1 MRGSIDGHAERVA
14 TPNRVA
20 VWVCTLL
27 LLAAGCDGGA
37 SDEGKDDPGTKPDIH
52 DPDNPDLESDA
63 QEVLHNASGHVDEAR
78 IRAAIVGSD
87 IDVRVPV
94 GRSGS
99 GSLKGTV
106 EVTVRDARDDH
117 ELGNA
122 QLDFDQG
129 IDDATHELTVEGAG
143 SDLLRPATANLI
155 LDWKVALPAGD
166 LSGHRSLYAALG
178 SMTVQLRG
186 ATMLPNTG
194 SSPLRVLVHDV
205 DTGAAIDGAAVTAS
219 LVPKDAT
226 AGFKAKELFSG
237 KTSAE
242 GEYLAALELP
252 MGVDAGRLRVEA
264 RDDDAQVWTY
274 VDVQRAPAQQGVYLS
289 ADKTIYQPGQTISLR
304 ALALTSDDHLPI
316 AKSEA
321 VFEARDGKG
330 NKVFRKRIDTDE
342 FGVAAADVPT
352 DVRVNEGKWT
362 FSVTVAGGKQ
372 ELAIPVNRYN
382 LPKMNV
388 TVAPEASFAMPG
400 DTIKGAVDAFYVFGE
415 PVASAMVALDVSAG
429 GQALPRITGTT
440 DAAGHFAFTLQ
451 VPDSLTVPNMDS
463 TGSSLTFSATLTD
476 GADQHE
482 TGGATIPLTAG
493 PMLID
498 VVSEFGSVIP
508 GIDNRVFVLVTDA
521 SGQPLA
527 ADVAIEVDGDPLATV
542 RTSAEGVAEVTVKP
556 SKLGARFR
564 LTATDDAARTF
575 TRNLVLSSEPGSE
588 HLAVRADQSLYGPGE
603 DVKLTVLSDA
613 AVERAY
619 VDVYQGARGV
629 HSESV
634 ELQDGKADLAF
645 TVSQEMRGIVF
656 VDVFAYGSD
665 GVPLRASRR
674 LLIEGTDRLQ
684 VELASDADTY
694 APGADARVT
703 VNVKDA
709 FGDPQVAAVGLTV
722 VNEASFQL
730 GGEPGSDLV
739 RHFGFDPAT
748 LPSSLSVLDLTPS
761 SLFGGTHESRVR
773 AADLLLSRAGKA
785 EVPVLYYDAL
795 PTEQPLVAASVASLV
810 GAEVQHF
817 FAALSSLTGKSG
829 LKPDALN
836 ALAKA
841 LADTRIDP
849 FGQPYRVVQNSNSFA
864 ITFTSAGPDEKL
876 DTADDATSQIAYG
889 SLEAS
894 RIAANKVTP
903 APQTG
908 NSAAAGSGAFGAA
921 PPTATPGGFPTGV
934 QAMAPTEMNA
944 DADQAAP
951 SGPTVRKDFRET
963 VYDNPVLITDAKGQA
978 TVSFPLAHSITS
990 WRVSADGSTRDGKLG
1005 TGRHAFRT
1013 FQSFFVD
1020 FDVPTHLTKGDVIKL
1035 PAVVYNY
1042 LPEATTVTVSLQSD
1056 SFFTVVGGAS
1066 QQLNLG
1072 PSEVRA
1078 ATFQVQ
1084 ITGAGDHQFTLTGV
1098 AGDKQD
1104 AIARSALIDPDGQPE
1119 DQTFSGKV
1127 GASAVDHSVDLP
1139 ADAVQGGSSLVLS
1152 LTPGF
1157 AAEAVSGLASMVR
1170 EPNGC
1175 FEQTTSS
1182 AWPNTLIADYL
1193 QQTGEVDEQQMQQ
1206 ITDTVTRGY
1215 QRLLTFESPSGGFNW
1230 WGDSQPGNRI
1240 LSAIMLWHL
1249 KDLEKLI
1256 DVDQAVRDRTLTWLV
1271 SQQQADGSWAA
1282 GDALHAGDEV
1292 LGTSVVRTTAF
1303 IVWALAHAELAPDA
1317 VAKAAQ
1323 YIEGNEPPM
1332 TDLYANA
1339 LSANALA
1346 FADPAH
1352 RVTSDLFSRLEG
1364 MKETD
1369 ADGHISWP
1377 SDTPSW
1383 TGAGGGAV
1391 QIETTGLVAYGMIK
1405 AGTYPDSAAG
1415 AIEYLIANKD
1425 AVGSWYSTQATMN
1438 ALRALGAAA
1447 GGQATDA
1454 EGALQVKVNGNV
1466 VQTIDISPDT
1476 NDLHREVD
1484 LSAALATGVNDV
1496 ELSYSGS
1503 KEVAY
1508 QLTRRAYRPV
1518 LPAPVGPLGLQVG
1531 FDATDVNVGDTITA
1545 NVTVTNN
1552 DTETR
1557 NQVIVRLGIAPGMVP
1572 NLDDLAAL
1580 VRDGRI
1586 ARFEVRDQ
1594 DIVLYCMGVTAGE
1607 ARKLAVRMI
1616 ATLAADATAPASSV
1630 YAYYEPLLKLVR
1642 PAVKFNVH

>member
-1 MRGSIDGHAERVA
+1 MRGSIEGLGVGL
-14 TPNRVA
+14 
-20 VWVCTLL
+20 CTLL
-27 LLAAGCDGGA
+27 ALSFGCDGGA
-37 SDEGKDDPGTKPDIH
+37 NDKSKDDPGTKPELH
-52 DPDNPDLESDA
+52 DPDNPNLENDA
-63 QEVLHNASGHVDEAR
+63 QEVLHNASGRVDEAR

-87 IDVRVPV
+87 IEVRVPV
-94 GRSGS
+94 ERSGD

-117 ELGNA
+117 ELGSA

-129 IDDATHELTVEGAG
+129 TDDAVHELVVPDVGT
-143 SDLLRPATANLI
+143 DLLRPATANLI

-205 DTGAAIDGAAVTAS
+205 ESGAAIEGAAVTAS
-219 LVPKDAT
+219 LVPKDA
-226 AGFKAKELFSG
+226 AGGEPKELFSG
-237 KTSAE
+237 KTTAE

-264 RDDDAQVWTY
+264 RDDDAQMWTY

-304 ALALTSDDHLPI
+304 ALALTSEDHLPI

-352 DVRVNEGKWT
+352 DVRVNEGQWT

-400 DTIKGAVDAFYVFGE
+400 DTIKGSVDAFYVFGE

-429 GQALPRITGTT
+429 GQPLPKITGTT
-440 DAAGHFAFTLQ
+440 DVAGHFAFTLTL
-451 VPDSLTVPNMDS
+451 PDSLTVPNMDS
-463 TGSSLTFSATLTD
+463 TGSSLAFSATLTD

-482 TGGATIPLTAG
+482 TGGAAIPLTAG

-498 VVSEFGSVIP
+498 VVSEFGSMIP
-508 GIDNRVFVLVTDA
+508 GIDNRVFVLVTDP
-521 SGQPLA
+521 SGRPLA
-527 ADVAIEVDGDPLATV
+527 ADVAIEVDGEPLADL
-542 RTSAEGVAEVTVKP
+542 RTSAEGVAELTLKP
-556 SKLGARFR
+556 SRLGARFR
-564 LTATDDAARTF
+564 LTATDDADRTF
-575 TRNLVLSSEPGSE
+575 TRNLVLSSEPGTE
-588 HLAVRADQSLYGPGE
+588 HLAVSADQSLYGPGE

-613 AVERAY
+613 KVERAY

-629 HSESV
+629 HSESI
-634 ELQDGKADLAF
+634 ELQDGKAELAF

-665 GVPLRASRR
+665 GAPLRASRR

-694 APGADARVT
+694 APGADAKVT

-739 RHFGFDPAT
+739 RHFSFDPT
-748 LPSSLSVLDLTPS
+748 SLPTSLSVLDLTPS

-795 PTEQPLVAASVASLV
+795 PTEQPLVAANVASLV

-817 FAALSSLTGKSG
+817 FAALSSLAGKSG

-849 FGQPYRVVQNSNSFA
+849 FGQPYRVMQNSNSFS
-864 ITFTSAGPDEKL
+864 IVFTSAGPDEEL
-876 DTADDATSQIAYG
+876 DTADDAMSQVAYG
-889 SLEAS
+889 NLEAS

-908 NSAAAGSGAFGAA
+908 NSATAGSGAFGAA
-921 PPTATPGGFPTGV
+921 PPTTTPGGFPTGP
-934 QAMAPTEMNA
+934 QAMSPV
-944 DADQAAP
+944 DAERDPSTPSAP

-1056 SFFTVVGGAS
+1056 SFFTVVGSAS

-1127 GASAVDHSVDLP
+1127 GATAVDHGIDLP

-1193 QQTGEVDEQQMQQ
+1193 QQTGEVDDAQMQQ

-1256 DVDQAVRDRTLTWLV
+1256 EVDEAVRDRTLTWLV

-1303 IVWALAHAELAPDA
+1303 IAWALAHAELAPDA
-1317 VAKAAQ
+1317 LAKAAQ
-1323 YIEGNEPPM
+1323 YIESNEPPM

-1352 RVTSDLFSRLEG
+1352 QVTSDLFSRLEQL
-1364 MKETD
+1364 KETD
-1369 ADGHISWP
+1369 ADGHVSWP

-1383 TGAGGGAV
+1383 TGAGGSAV

-1447 GGQATDA
+1447 GGQANDA
-1454 EGALQVKVNGNV
+1454 EGSLQVKVNGNL
-1466 VQTIDISPDT
+1466 VQAIDISPDT

-1484 LSAALATGVNDV
+1484 LSAALATGANDV

-1518 LPAPVGPLGLQVG
+1518 LPAAVGPLGLQVG
-1531 FDATDVNVGDTITA
+1531 FDATDVNVGDTVTA
-1545 NVTVTNN
+1545 DVTVTNN